1 MKFYRLFS
9 LIAAIIFAVVGLVF
23 LFIPCQVLGF
33 FNYVANYLGM
43 PPSPVQ
49 GVNFYL
55 ILAVAYMYMVTLLAY
70 LMYRHPRA
78 KSYPFLLAHAKLA
91 SSALS
96 LYLFLIYQ
104 PYLIYIA
111 NCVIDGGIGLMALYF
126 LHHLNELEDE
136 LCC

>member
-1 MKFYRLFS
+1 MKSYRLFS
-9 LIAAIIFAVVGLVF
+9 LISTIIFAVVGLVF
-23 LFIPCQVLGF
+23 LFFPSQVLGF

-43 PPSPVQ
+43 LQSPVQ

-55 ILAVAYMYMVTLLAY
+55 ILAVAYMYMVTILAY
-70 LMYRHPRA
+70 LMYRYPRA
-78 KSYPFLLAHAKLA
+78 KSYPFLLVHAKLA

-111 NCVIDGGIGLMALYF
+111 NGLVDGGIGLMALYF
-126 LHHLNELEDE
+126 LRNLNRLDG
-136 LCC
+136 